1 MKTVNSSSVGTG
13 KSTSSMWLSTF
24 SVPQAAGILLC
35 YSSETLRHPY
45 SVRRSQSEM
54 KIVFQCRV
62 MLLVT
67 VKSMNFIH
75 LSQTQEKAQERAHQR
90 AHQKAHQRAHQRTH
104 QRTKERTQDGAQD
117 KA

>member
-1 MKTVNSSSVGTG
+1 MC
-13 KSTSSMWLSTF
+13 LSTF

-54 KIVFQCRV
+54 KIVFQCLV

-75 LSQTQEKAQERAHQR
+75 LSQTQEKAQERDEEKAHQR
-90 AHQKAHQRAHQRTH
+90 AHQKAHQRAHQRA
-104 QRTKERTQDGAQD
+104 QERTQDGALDGAQD
-117 KA
+117 RV